1 MRRIRFLGALLLVVA
16 VVVPAS
22 AAAAEGTVTIRK
34 VDTTDY
40 PDVRMSVLVGGEAPT
55 LDNFVLRENGAI
67 VRDLSVRPIGETASP
82 VGVVLVIDTS
92 GSMRQNGKMA
102 AAQQAAHRFVD
113 AMPANEQVAVVAF
126 SDQPR
131 VVANFTDDA
140 GLLHGVIDGLAASGE
155 TALWDGVRI
164 AAGLFRDQP
173 ALQANLI
180 VLSDGADTVSTGT
193 ADEARSTVLGTGSV
207 VFTVGLV
214 GGRDFDEG
222 GLRALADA
230 SEGAYAGTT
239 DPAAL
244 SDMFSAIR
252 SALQNQYEVSYVST
266 SSTPALSLTL
276 AVRGSEATVNAAAG
290 TLSQGRNAQPERV
303 SAAPPLFSS
312 TVTFWAVI
320 VLVLLGATLLAAGVL
335 LVAMREKSGLES
347 ALQPYLE
354 DGTTEREDDDPHRS
368 FVTAA
373 VVQKAVD
380 ATARLANRQGLIDW
394 VEAKL
399 EQAHV
404 PLRPAEAVF
413 FNAALLVVFSLLGS
427 VALGFLGLLGA
438 VVVVGVGPAVVLA
451 NKAQRRQK
459 KFTAQLPDMLQLLA
473 SSLRAGYSLLQ
484 ALEAASQ
491 EVPDPMGWELRRVL
505 VEARL
510 GRPLEIALEECAERM
525 CSPDF
530 EWAVMAVR
538 IQREVGGNLAELLET
553 VGETMVARERLRRD
567 VKALT
572 AEGRISAI
580 VLGAMPL
587 LLGVVMYV
595 MNPDYIGVLFEETI
609 GKIMLGASVL
619 VAMFGFWWMKK
630 TIEIEV

>member
-1 MRRIRFLGALLLVVA
+1 MRPLRLLGALL
-16 VVVPAS
+16 VVVGMVAPATL
-22 AAAAEGTVTIRK
+22 AAAEGSVTIRK
-34 VDTTDY
+34 VDTTEY
-40 PDVRMSVLVGGEAPT
+40 PEVRMSVLVGGAAPT

-67 VRDLSVRPIGETASP
+67 VRDVSVKPIGETASP

-113 AMPANEQVAVVAF
+113 AMPANERVAVVAF

-173 ALQANLI
+173 ELQANLI

-207 VFTVGLV
+207 VFTVGLA

-266 SSTPALSLTL
+266 SSTPALSLSL
-276 AVRGSEATVNAAAG
+276 NVRGAEATVDAAAG
-290 TLSQGRNAQPERV
+290 TLSQGRNAQPEKV
-303 SAAPPLFSS
+303 AATPPLFSS
-312 TVTFWAVI
+312 SLTFWAVI
-320 VLVLLGATLLAAGVL
+320 VLVLLGASLLAAGVL
-335 LVAMREKSGLES
+335 LLVMREKSGLES
-347 ALQPYLE
+347 ALQPYVE
-354 DGTTEREDDDPHRS
+354 DGSTDEDDGDPNRS

-373 VVQKAVD
+373 VVQRAVD
-380 ATARLANRQGLIDW
+380 VTARLANRQGLIDW

-413 FNAALLVVFSLLGS
+413 FNGALLVVFSLLGS
-427 VALGFLGLLGA
+427 VAMGFLGLLA
-438 VVVVGVGPAVVLA
+438 ALVVVGVGPAFVLSTMA
-451 NKAQRRQK
+451 HRRQK

-491 EVPDPMGWELRRVL
+491 EVPEPMGWELRRAL

-587 LLGVVMYV
+587 MLGIVMYV